1 MTKTAGAKAPAVL
14 YLRVMNVH
22 SIARMS
28 GGSAYLWMAA
38 RARNALRR
46 VVVFGVVGGVVFIAA
61 LIAFVVV
68 PRNAS
73 RKALAVASKIEA
85 RTDSTPAVATR
96 NRYLAEVTT
105 TDSVLNAARQAAIP
119 VPTPVIDTFPPAV
132 RAQRDSLNKELATL
146 NRLIDRAENAPLPTS
161 YRALAASPAVAADPR
176 VRVLLDSLADIERER
191 NAFGAVG
198 GVDPVYLSL
207 TSRATAIGRTI
218 QGIADVKRGEVRG
231 KLALIRPVPA
241 PVEKPKIL
249 VDTTALLAQLA
260 TGQQNYS
267 AAAKQL
273 DQINQRNARI
283 DRESARA
290 RDLANVGAPPWAM
303 LAAAVVLA
311 LAVGFAA
318 SFGTELKRPH
328 IADPREAEQI
338 SGARVLTVIRPP
350 EVVVE
355 RSRRQ
360 ADVEAPPLID
370 VVSESY
376 RTLYLHI
383 ASVEASVPI
392 VTITGDDPGIVA
404 TVASN
409 LAASAAYEARSTL
422 LVDVDPTTCSVAS
435 VLRVRPDPGLSGII
449 TGTATW
455 PEAIVPTT
463 IGRDRPL
470 DVLPSGTRRAGPP
483 EPDVVEEV
491 RKELARM
498 QRRYDFIII
507 AAPTS
512 YVQRSA
518 SSIIPAPDVILC
530 ARIAHTTVGGL
541 KSAVDSLRGADMR
554 IHGLVLWD
562 AEMPQLETREEMLGA
577 TRQSGAFQPELVTA
591 R

>member
-1 MTKTAGAKAPAVL
+1 
-14 YLRVMNVH
+14 MNVH

-46 VVVFGVVGGVVFIAA
+46 VVVFGIVGGVVFIAA
-61 LIAFVVV
+61 LIAFVLV

-73 RKALAVASKIEA
+73 RKALAVAAQIEA
-85 RTDSTPAVATR
+85 KNDSSPAVAAR
-96 NRYLAEVTT
+96 DRYLAEVTAI
-105 TDSVLNAARQAAIP
+105 DSALGAARRAANP
-119 VPTPVIDTFPPAV
+119 VPAPVIDTFPPAV
-132 RAQRDSLNKELATL
+132 RAQRDSLGAQLATL

-161 YRALAASPAVAADPR
+161 YRALAASPEVAADPR
-176 VRVLLDSLADIERER
+176 VRILLDSLAGIERDR

-198 GVDPVYLSL
+198 TVDPVYLAL
-207 TSRATAIGRTI
+207 TSRANAIGRSI
-218 QGIADVKRGEVRG
+218 QAVADAKRGEIRG
-231 KLALIRPVPA
+231 KLALIRPAPA
-241 PVEKPKIL
+241 PVVRPTIN
-249 VDTTALLAQLA
+249 VDTTKLLAQRA
-260 TGQQNYS
+260 TAQQSYT
-267 AAAKQL
+267 AAARQV
-273 DQINQRNARI
+273 DQISSKNSRI
-283 DRESARA
+283 DRESAHA
-290 RDLANVGAPPWAM
+290 RELSNVGAPPWAM

-328 IADPREAEQI
+328 IADPREAEQV
-338 SGARVLTVIRPP
+338 SGARVLTVVRPP

-404 TVASN
+404 TVAAN

-435 VLRVRPDPGLSGII
+435 VLRIRPDPGLSGII
-449 TGTATW
+449 TGSSTW

-470 DVLPSGTRRAGPP
+470 DVLPSGTRRSGLP
-483 EPDVVEEV
+483 ETNVVEEV
-491 RKELARM
+491 KKELARM

-541 KSAVDSLRGADMR
+541 KTAVDTLRGADMR

-562 AEMPQLETREEMLGA
+562 AEMPQLETREEMLGS
-577 TRQSGAFQPELVTA
+577 TRQSEAFQPELATA

>member
-1 MTKTAGAKAPAVL
+1 
-14 YLRVMNVH
+14 
-22 SIARMS
+22 MS
-28 GGSAYLWMAA
+28 GGPAYLWMAA

-46 VVVFGVVGGVVFIAA
+46 VLVFGIVGGVVFIAA

-73 RKALAVASKIEA
+73 RKALAVASKIEP
-85 RTDSTPAVATR
+85 RTDSTPAVAAR
-96 NRYLAEVTT
+96 NRYQAEVTT
-105 TDSVLNAARQAAIP
+105 TDSALNAARLAAMP
-119 VPTPVIDTFPPAV
+119 VVTPVIDTFPPAV
-132 RAQRDSLNKELATL
+132 RAQRDTLNAELATL
-146 NRLIDRAENAPLPTS
+146 NRLIERAENAPLPTS

-191 NAFGAVG
+191 NEFGAVG

-207 TSRATAIGRTI
+207 TSRATAIGRAI

-231 KLALIRPVPA
+231 KLALIRPTPA
-241 PVEKPKIL
+241 PVVRPKL
-249 VDTTALLAQLA
+249 TVDTIALLAQNA
-260 TGQQNYS
+260 TAQQNY
-267 AAAKQL
+267 AAAVKQL
-273 DQINQRNARI
+273 EQINQRNARI

-303 LAAAVVLA
+303 LAAAVILA

-328 IADPREAEQI
+328 IADSREAEQV
-338 SGARVLTVIRPP
+338 SGTRVLTVVKPP

-392 VTITGDDPGIVA
+392 VTITGDDPGIIA
-404 TVASN
+404 TIASN

-435 VLRVRPDPGLSGII
+435 VLRIRPDPGLSGII
-449 TGTATW
+449 TGNATW

-470 DVLPSGTRRAGPP
+470 DVLPSGTRRVGPP
-483 EPDVVEEV
+483 APDVVEEV
-491 RKELARM
+491 RRELARM

-507 AAPTS
+507 TAPTS

-518 SSIIPAPDVILC
+518 TSIIPAPDVILS

-541 KSAVDSLRGADMR
+541 KSAVESLRGADMR

-562 AEMPQLETREEMLGA
+562 AEMPQLETREEMLGS
-577 TRQSGAFQPELVTA
+577 TRQSGAFRPELATA
-591 R
+591 Q

>member
-1 MTKTAGAKAPAVL
+1 
-14 YLRVMNVH
+14 MNVH

-46 VVVFGVVGGVVFIAA
+46 VVVFGIVGGAVFIAA
-61 LIAFVVV
+61 LIAFVLV

-73 RKALAVASKIEA
+73 RKALLVAAQMEA
-85 RTDSTPAVATR
+85 KSDSSPAAAAR
-96 NRYLAEVTT
+96 DRYLAEVTAF
-105 TDSVLNAARQAAIP
+105 DSALNGARRAANP
-119 VPTPVIDTFPPAV
+119 VPAPVIDTFPPAV
-132 RAQRDSLNKELATL
+132 RAQRDTLSAQLSTL

-161 YRALAASPAVAADPR
+161 YRALAASPEVAADPR
-176 VRVLLDSLADIERER
+176 VRILLDSLAGIERDR

-198 GVDPVYLSL
+198 TVDPVYLAL
-207 TSRATAIGRTI
+207 TSRANAIGRSI
-218 QGIADVKRGEVRG
+218 QAVADAKRGEIRG
-231 KLALIRPVPA
+231 KLALIRPTSPPVP
-241 PVEKPKIL
+241 KPTIM
-249 VDTTALLAQLA
+249 VDTAKLLAQRA
-260 TGQQNYS
+260 TAQQSYAT
-267 AAAKQL
+267 AARQV
-273 DQINQRNARI
+273 DQIRTKNSRI

-290 RDLANVGAPPWAM
+290 RELSNVGAPPWAI
-303 LAAAVVLA
+303 LAAAAVLA

-328 IADPREAEQI
+328 IADLREAEQV

-404 TVASN
+404 TVAAN

-435 VLRVRPDPGLSGII
+435 VLRIRPDPGLSGII
-449 TGTATW
+449 TGSSTW

-470 DVLPSGTRRAGPP
+470 DVLPSGTRRSGLP
-483 EPDVVEEV
+483 ESNVVEEV
-491 RKELARM
+491 KRELARM

-541 KSAVDSLRGADMR
+541 KTAVDTLRGADMR

-562 AEMPQLETREEMLGA
+562 AEMPQLETREEMLGS
-577 TRQSGAFQPELVTA
+577 TRQSEAFQPELATV

>member
-1 MTKTAGAKAPAVL
+1 
-14 YLRVMNVH
+14 MNVH

-46 VVVFGVVGGVVFIAA
+46 VVVFGIVGGVVFIAA
-61 LIAFVVV
+61 LIAFVLV

-73 RKALAVASKIEA
+73 RKALAVASQIASKIDSSPTVAA
-85 RTDSTPAVATR
+85 RD
-96 NRYLAEVTT
+96 RYLAQIKSA
-105 TDSVLNAARQAAIP
+105 DSVLDAVHRALAP
-119 VPTPVIDTFPPAV
+119 VPVTLIDTFPPAV
-132 RAQRDSLNKELATL
+132 RAQRDSLSGELATL

-161 YRALAASPAVAADPR
+161 YRALAASHEVAADPR
-176 VRVLLDSLADIERER
+176 VRILLDSLADIERDR

-198 GVDPVYLSL
+198 TVDPVYLAL
-207 TSRATAIGRTI
+207 TSRANAIGRSI
-218 QGIADVKRGEVRG
+218 QAIADAKRGEISG
-231 KLALIRPVPA
+231 KLALIRPTAA
-241 PVEKPKIL
+241 PIVKPTIT
-249 VDTTALLAQLA
+249 VDTTKLLAQRTSA
-260 TGQQNYS
+260 QQNYTTAS
-267 AAAKQL
+267 QRL
-273 DQINQRNARI
+273 TQISQRNSQV
-283 DRESARA
+283 DRQSARA
-290 RDLANVGAPPWAM
+290 RELANVGAPPWAM

-311 LAVGFAA
+311 LAIGFAA

-328 IADPREAEQI
+328 IADAREAEQV
-338 SGARVLTVIRPP
+338 SGSRVLTVVKPP

-360 ADVEAPPLID
+360 ADLEAPPLID

-383 ASVEASVPI
+383 ASVEANVPI

-409 LAASAAYEARSTL
+409 VAASAAYEARSTL

-435 VLRVRPDPGLSGII
+435 VLRIKADPGLSGII
-449 TGTATW
+449 TGSATW

-470 DVLPSGTRRAGPP
+470 DVLPSGTRRAGTPGV
-483 EPDVVEEV
+483 DVVEEV
-491 RKELARM
+491 KKELARM

-512 YVQRSA
+512 YVQRST

-541 KSAVDSLRGADMR
+541 RSAVENLRSADMR

-577 TRQSGAFQPELVTA
+577 TRQSEPFRAELATA
-591 R
+591 

>member
-1 MTKTAGAKAPAVL
+1 
-14 YLRVMNVH
+14 MNVH

-46 VVVFGVVGGVVFIAA
+46 VVVFGIVGGVVFIAA
-61 LIAFVVV
+61 LIAFIVV

-73 RKALAVASKIEA
+73 RKAQEVASRIEN
-85 RTDSTPAVATR
+85 RTDSAPTV
-96 NRYLAEVTT
+96 
-105 TDSVLNAARQAAIP
+105 AARDRFFAVVSTADSIMEATHRALAP
-119 VPTPVIDTFPPAV
+119 APTPVIDTFPPAV
-132 RAQRDSLNKELATL
+132 RAQRDSLNAELATL

-161 YRALAASPAVAADPR
+161 YRALAASPTVAADPR
-176 VRVLLDSLADIERER
+176 VRVLLDSLADVERER
-191 NAFGAVG
+191 NAFGSVG
-198 GVDPVYLSL
+198 AVDPVYLAL
-207 TSRATAIGRTI
+207 TSRATAIGRSI
-218 QGIADVKRGEVRG
+218 KGIADAKRGEVRG
-231 KLALIRPVPA
+231 KLALIRPTPA
-241 PVEKPKIL
+241 PVPKPQL
-249 VDTTALLAQLA
+249 TVDTIKLLAQRA
-260 TGQQNYS
+260 TAQQS
-267 AAAKQL
+267 LTTTLRQL

-283 DRESARA
+283 DRELARA
-290 RDLANVGAPPWAM
+290 RELANVGAPPWAM

-328 IADPREAEQI
+328 IADSREAEQV
-338 SGARVLTVIRPP
+338 SGARVLTVVKPP
-350 EVVVE
+350 EIVVE

-404 TVASN
+404 TVAAN

-435 VLRVRPDPGLSGII
+435 VLRIRPDPGLSGII
-449 TGTATW
+449 TGSATW
-455 PEAIVPTT
+455 PEAVVPTT

-470 DVLPSGTRRAGPP
+470 DVLPSGTRRAGLP
-483 EPDVVEEV
+483 EPDTVDEV
-491 RKELARM
+491 RNELARM

-512 YVQRSA
+512 YVQRSPT
-518 SSIIPAPDVILC
+518 SVIPAPDLILC
-530 ARIAHTTVGGL
+530 ARVAHTTVGGL

-562 AEMPQLETREEMLGA
+562 AEMPQLETREELIGT
-577 TRQSGAFQPELVTA
+577 TRQSGSYQPELATA
-591 R
+591 Q

>member
-1 MTKTAGAKAPAVL
+1 
-14 YLRVMNVH
+14 
-22 SIARMS
+22 MS

-46 VVVFGVVGGVVFIAA
+46 VVVFGVVGGVVFIGA
-61 LIAFVVV
+61 LIAFVLV

-73 RKALAVASKIEA
+73 KKALAVAASIETP
-85 RTDSTPAVATR
+85 TDSTPVVSGR
-96 NRYLAEVTT
+96 DRYLTELNA
-105 TDSVLNAARQAAIP
+105 TDSVLNATRRALMP
-119 VPTPVIDTFPPAV
+119 VPATVIDTFPPAV
-132 RAQRDSLNKELATL
+132 RAQRDSLSAELATL
-146 NRLIDRAENAPLPTS
+146 NRLIDRAENSPLPTS

-176 VRVLLDSLADIERER
+176 VRVLLDSLADIERDR
-191 NAFGAVG
+191 NSFGAVG
-198 GVDPVYLSL
+198 AVDPVYLSL
-207 TSRATAIGRTI
+207 TSRANAIGRQI
-218 QGIADVKRGEVRG
+218 QGIADTKRGEVRG
-231 KLALIRPVPA
+231 KLALIRPTPA
-241 PVEKPKIL
+241 PVVKPVIT
-249 VDTTALLAQLA
+249 VDTTKLLAQRTTA
-260 TGQQNYS
+260 QQNYTV
-267 AAAKQL
+267 AVRQL
-273 DQINQRNARI
+273 DQINQKNVRI
-283 DRESARA
+283 QRETARA

-338 SGARVLTVIRPP
+338 SGARVLTVIKPP

-404 TVASN
+404 TVAAN

-435 VLRVRPDPGLSGII
+435 VLRIRPDPGLSGII
-449 TGTATW
+449 TGNATW

-470 DVLPSGTRRAGPP
+470 DVLPSGTRRSGLP
-483 EPDVVEEV
+483 EANVVEEV

-530 ARIAHTTVGGL
+530 ARIAHTTVDGL
-541 KSAVDSLRGADMR
+541 KTAVTSLRGVDMR
-554 IHGLVLWD
+554 VHGLVLWD

-577 TRQSGAFQPELVTA
+577 TRQSGAFQPELATA

>member
-1 MTKTAGAKAPAVL
+1 
-14 YLRVMNVH
+14 MNVH

-46 VVVFGVVGGVVFIAA
+46 VVVFGIVGGVVFIAA
-61 LIAFVVV
+61 LIAFVLV

-73 RKALAVASKIEA
+73 RKALAVAAQIEA
-85 RTDSTPAVATR
+85 KNDSSPAVATR
-96 NRYLAEVTT
+96 GRYLAEVTAV
-105 TDSVLNAARQAAIP
+105 DSALDAARRAANP
-119 VPTPVIDTFPPAV
+119 VPAPVIDTFPPAV
-132 RAQRDSLNKELATL
+132 RAQRDSLGAELATL

-161 YRALAASPAVAADPR
+161 YRALAASPEVAANPK
-176 VRVLLDSLADIERER
+176 VRVLLDSLADIERDR

-198 GVDPVYLSL
+198 TVDPVYLAL
-207 TSRATAIGRTI
+207 TSRANAIGRSI
-218 QGIADVKRGEVRG
+218 QAVADAKRGEIRG
-231 KLALIRPVPA
+231 KLALIRPAPA
-241 PVEKPKIL
+241 PVVKPTIT
-249 VDTTALLAQLA
+249 VDTARLLAQRSTA
-260 TGQQNYS
+260 QQSYS
-267 AAAKQL
+267 AAVRQVE
-273 DQINQRNARI
+273 QISSKNSRI

-290 RDLANVGAPPWAM
+290 RELSNVGAPPWAM

-328 IADPREAEQI
+328 IADPREAEQV
-338 SGARVLTVIRPP
+338 SGARVLTVIKPP

-392 VTITGDDPGIVA
+392 VTIAGDDPGIVA
-404 TVASN
+404 TVAAN

-435 VLRVRPDPGLSGII
+435 VLRIRPDPGLSGVI
-449 TGTATW
+449 TGSATW

-470 DVLPSGTRRAGPP
+470 DVLPSGTRRSGLP
-483 EPDVVEEV
+483 EPSVVEEV
-491 RKELARM
+491 KKELTRM

-512 YVQRSA
+512 YVQRSV

-541 KSAVDSLRGADMR
+541 KTAVDSLRGADMR

-562 AEMPQLETREEMLGA
+562 AEMPQLETREEMLGS
-577 TRQSGAFQPELVTA
+577 TRQSEAFQPELATA
-591 R
+591 P

>member
-1 MTKTAGAKAPAVL
+1 
-14 YLRVMNVH
+14 MNVH

-46 VVVFGVVGGVVFIAA
+46 VVVFGIVGGVVFIAA
-61 LIAFVVV
+61 LIAFVLV

-73 RKALAVASKIEA
+73 RKALAVAAQIEA
-85 RTDSTPAVATR
+85 KNDSSPAVAAR
-96 NRYLAEVTT
+96 DRYLAEVTAV
-105 TDSVLNAARQAAIP
+105 DSALGAARRAANP
-119 VPTPVIDTFPPAV
+119 VPAPVIDTFPPAV
-132 RAQRDSLNKELATL
+132 RAQRDSLGVQLATL

-161 YRALAASPAVAADPR
+161 YRALAASPEVAADPR
-176 VRVLLDSLADIERER
+176 VRILLDSLAGIERDR

-198 GVDPVYLSL
+198 TVDPVYLAL
-207 TSRATAIGRTI
+207 TSRANAIGRSI
-218 QGIADVKRGEVRG
+218 QAVADAKRGEIRG
-231 KLALIRPVPA
+231 KLALIRPAPA
-241 PVEKPKIL
+241 PVVRPTIN
-249 VDTTALLAQLA
+249 VDTTKLLAQRA
-260 TGQQNYS
+260 TAQQSYT
-267 AAAKQL
+267 AAARQV
-273 DQINQRNARI
+273 DQISSKNSRI
-283 DRESARA
+283 DRETAHARE
-290 RDLANVGAPPWAM
+290 LSNVGAPPWAM

-328 IADPREAEQI
+328 IADPREAEQV

-404 TVASN
+404 TVAAN

-435 VLRVRPDPGLSGII
+435 VLRIRPDPGLSGII
-449 TGTATW
+449 TGSSTW

-470 DVLPSGTRRAGPP
+470 DVLPSGTRRSGLP
-483 EPDVVEEV
+483 ETNVVEEV
-491 RKELARM
+491 KKELARM

-512 YVQRSA
+512 YVQRSV

-541 KSAVDSLRGADMR
+541 KTAVDTLRGADMR

-562 AEMPQLETREEMLGA
+562 AEMPQLETREEMLGS
-577 TRQSGAFQPELVTA
+577 TRQSEAFQPELATA

>member
-1 MTKTAGAKAPAVL
+1 M
-14 YLRVMNVH
+14 
-22 SIARMS
+22 
-28 GGSAYLWMAA
+28 
-38 RARNALRR
+38 
-46 VVVFGVVGGVVFIAA
+46 VFGIVGGVVFIGA
-61 LIAFVVV
+61 LIAFVLV

-73 RKALAVASKIEA
+73 RKAIAEAAKIEN
-85 RTDSTPAVATR
+85 RTDSSPTVAAR
-96 NRYLAEVTT
+96 DRYLAELTT
-105 TDSVLNAARQAAIP
+105 TDSVLNATRLALMP
-119 VPTPVIDTFPPAV
+119 VPAAVIDTFPPAV
-132 RAQRDSLNKELATL
+132 RAQRDSLGGELATL

-161 YRALAASPAVAADPR
+161 YRALAASPPVAADPK
-176 VRVLLDSLADIERER
+176 VRVLLDSLAEIERDR

-198 GVDPVYLSL
+198 TVDPVYLSL
-207 TSRATAIGRTI
+207 TSRANAIGRQI
-218 QGIADVKRGEVRG
+218 QAIADAKRGEIRG
-231 KLALIRPVPA
+231 KLALIRPTPA
-241 PVEKPKIL
+241 PVVKPVIT
-249 VDTTALLAQLA
+249 VDTTKLVAHRATAQQSYA
-260 TGQQNYS
+260 T
-267 AAAKQL
+267 AVAQL
-273 DQINQRNARI
+273 DQINQKNARI
-283 DRESARA
+283 DRESAHA

-338 SGARVLTVIRPP
+338 SGARVLTVIKPP
-350 EVVVE
+350 GVVVE

-404 TVASN
+404 TVAAN

-435 VLRVRPDPGLSGII
+435 VLRIRPDPGLSGII
-449 TGTATW
+449 MGTATW

-470 DVLPSGTRRAGPP
+470 DVLPSGTRRSGLP
-483 EPDVVEEV
+483 EPSIVEEV

-507 AAPTS
+507 AAPTI

-530 ARIAHTTVGGL
+530 ARIAHTTIGGL
-541 KSAVDSLRGADMR
+541 KTAVDSLRGADMR

-577 TRQSGAFQPELVTA
+577 TRQSGAFQPELAAA

>member
-1 MTKTAGAKAPAVL
+1 
-14 YLRVMNVH
+14 
-22 SIARMS
+22 MS

-46 VVVFGVVGGVVFIAA
+46 VVVFGIVGGVVFIAA
-61 LIAFVVV
+61 LIAFVLV

-73 RKALAVASKIEA
+73 RKAMAVAAQLDAK
-85 RTDSTPAVATR
+85 TDSTPAVAVR
-96 NRYLAEVTT
+96 DRYLAEMTAV
-105 TDSVLNAARQAAIP
+105 DSVLDTVRRAANPAPAP
-119 VPTPVIDTFPPAV
+119 VVDTFPPAV
-132 RAQRDSLNKELATL
+132 RAQRDSLGAQLATL

-161 YRALAASPAVAADPR
+161 YRALAASPEVAADPK
-176 VRVLLDSLADIERER
+176 VRILLDSLAGIERDR

-198 GVDPVYLSL
+198 TVDPVYLAL
-207 TSRATAIGRTI
+207 TSRANAIGRSI
-218 QGIADVKRGEVRG
+218 QAIADAKRGEIRG
-231 KLALIRPVPA
+231 KLALIRPTPP
-241 PVEKPKIL
+241 PVVKPVITE
-249 VDTTALLAQLA
+249 DTIKLLAQRA
-260 TGQQNYS
+260 TAQQNY
-267 AAAKQL
+267 AAAVRQA
-273 DQINQRNARI
+273 DQINSKNARI

-290 RDLANVGAPPWAM
+290 RELANVGAPPWAM

-328 IADPREAEQI
+328 IADPREAELVT
-338 SGARVLTVIRPP
+338 GTRVLTVVRPP

-404 TVASN
+404 TVAAN

-435 VLRVRPDPGLSGII
+435 VLRIRPDPGLSGII
-449 TGTATW
+449 TGNATW
-455 PEAIVPTT
+455 PEAIVSTT

-470 DVLPSGTRRAGPP
+470 DVLPSGTRRSGLP
-483 EPDVVEEV
+483 EPSVVEEV
-491 RKELARM
+491 KKELARM

-518 SSIIPAPDVILC
+518 TSIIPAPDVILC

-541 KSAVDSLRGADMR
+541 KTAIESLRGSDMR
-554 IHGLVLWD
+554 VHGLVLWD
-562 AEMPQLETREEMLGA
+562 AEMPQLETREEMLGS
-577 TRQSGAFQPELVTA
+577 RPKSESFQPELATA
-591 R
+591 P

>member
-1 MTKTAGAKAPAVL
+1 
-14 YLRVMNVH
+14 
-22 SIARMS
+22 MS

-46 VVVFGVVGGVVFIAA
+46 VLVFGIVGGIVFIGA

-68 PRNAS
+68 PRSAS
-73 RKALAVASKIEA
+73 RKALAVASRIEA
-85 RTDSTPAVATR
+85 RTDSAPTVAAR
-96 NRYLAEVTT
+96 DRFLAEV
-105 TDSVLNAARQAAIP
+105 NAADSIMNATRAALAP
-119 VPTPVIDTFPPAV
+119 QPAAVIDTFPPAV
-132 RAQRDSLNKELATL
+132 RALRDTLNAELATL

-161 YRALAASPAVAADPR
+161 YRALAASPTVAADPR
-176 VRVLLDSLADIERER
+176 VRLLLDSLAEVERDR

-198 GVDPVYLSL
+198 SVDPVYLSL
-207 TSRATAIGRTI
+207 TSRASAIGREI
-218 QGIADVKRGEVRG
+218 KAIADAKRGEVRG
-231 KLALIRPVPA
+231 KLALIRPTPA
-241 PVEKPKIL
+241 PVVKPVIN
-249 VDTTALLAQLA
+249 VDTIKLLARK
-260 TGQQNYS
+260 T
-267 AAAKQL
+267 AAEQSYTVAVRRL
-273 DQINQRNARI
+273 DQIQQKNLRI
-283 DRESARA
+283 ERETVRA
-290 RDLANVGAPPWAM
+290 RELANVGAPPWAM

-318 SFGTELKRPH
+318 SFGTELRRPH

-338 SGARVLTVIRPP
+338 SNARVLTVIKPP

-404 TVASN
+404 TVAAN

-422 LVDVDPTTCSVAS
+422 LVDVDPTTSAVAS
-435 VLRVRPDPGLSGII
+435 VLRIRPDPGLAGII
-449 TGTATW
+449 NGGATW

-470 DVLPSGTRRAGPP
+470 DVLPSGTRRSGLPEAG
-483 EPDVVEEV
+483 VVEEI
-491 RKELARM
+491 RKELARL

-518 SSIIPAPDVILC
+518 ASIIPAPDVILC
-530 ARIAHTTVGGL
+530 ARIAHTTIGML
-541 KSAVDSLRGADMR
+541 KSAVDGLRAADMR

-562 AEMPQLETREEMLGA
+562 AEMPQLETREEMIGKA
-577 TRQSGAFQPELVTA
+577 RPTESFRPELATA
-591 R
+591 Q

>member
-1 MTKTAGAKAPAVL
+1 MP
-14 YLRVMNVH
+14 
-22 SIARMS
+22 
-28 GGSAYLWMAA
+28 
-38 RARNALRR
+38 
-46 VVVFGVVGGVVFIAA
+46 
-61 LIAFVVV
+61 
-68 PRNAS
+68 
-73 RKALAVASKIEA
+73 VA
-85 RTDSTPAVATR
+85 
-96 NRYLAEVTT
+96 
-105 TDSVLNAARQAAIP
+105 
-119 VPTPVIDTFPPAV
+119 TPVIDTFPPAV
-132 RAQRDSLNKELATL
+132 RAQRDSLNAELATL

-161 YRALAASPAVAADPR
+161 YRALAASPAVASDPR

-207 TSRATAIGRTI
+207 TSRATAIGRSI
-218 QGIADVKRGEVRG
+218 QGIADAKRGEVRG
-231 KLALIRPVPA
+231 QLALIRPTPA
-241 PVEKPKIL
+241 PVVRPKIT
-249 VDTTALLAQLA
+249 VDTTALMAQNA
-260 TGQQNYS
+260 AARQNY
-267 AAAKQL
+267 AAAVKQL
-273 DQINQRNARI
+273 DQINQRNRRI

-338 SGARVLTVIRPP
+338 SGARVLTVIKPP

-435 VLRVRPDPGLSGII
+435 VLRIRPDPGLSGII
-449 TGTATW
+449 TGNATW
-455 PEAIVPTT
+455 PEAIVSTT

-470 DVLPSGTRRAGPP
+470 DVLPSGTRRAGQP
-483 EPDVVEEV
+483 EPDIVEEV

-507 AAPTS
+507 TAPTS
-512 YVQRSA
+512 YVQRSVT
-518 SSIIPAPDVILC
+518 SIIPAPDVILC

-541 KSAVDSLRGADMR
+541 KTAVDSLRGADMR

-591 R
+591 Q

>member
-1 MTKTAGAKAPAVL
+1 
-14 YLRVMNVH
+14 MNVH

-46 VVVFGVVGGVVFIAA
+46 VLVFGIVGGVVFIAA

-73 RKALAVASKIEA
+73 RKALAVASRIEA
-85 RTDSTPAVATR
+85 RVDSTPAVAAR
-96 NRYLAEVTT
+96 DRYLAEVRT
-105 TDSVLNAARQAAIP
+105 TDSVMNATRLAAMP
-119 VPTPVIDTFPPAV
+119 VVTPVIDTFPPAV
-132 RAQRDSLNKELATL
+132 RAQRDSLNAELTTL
-146 NRLIDRAENAPLPTS
+146 NRLIDRTENAPLPTS
-161 YRALAASPAVAADPR
+161 YRALAASPAVASDPR

-198 GVDPVYLSL
+198 SVDPVYMSL
-207 TSRATAIGRTI
+207 TSRANAIGRSI
-218 QGIADVKRGEVRG
+218 QGIADAKRGEVRG
-231 KLALIRPVPA
+231 KLALIRPTPA
-241 PVEKPKIL
+241 PVIRPRIT
-249 VDTTALLAQLA
+249 VDTTALLAQNA
-260 TGQQNYS
+260 TAQQNY
-267 AAAKQL
+267 AAAVKQL
-273 DQINQRNARI
+273 DQINQRNTRI

-338 SGARVLTVIRPP
+338 SGARVLTVIKPP

-435 VLRVRPDPGLSGII
+435 VLRIRPDPGLSGII
-449 TGTATW
+449 TGNATW
-455 PEAIVPTT
+455 PEAIVSTT

-470 DVLPSGTRRAGPP
+470 DVLPSGTRRAGLP

-507 AAPTS
+507 TAPTS

-541 KSAVDSLRGADMR
+541 KTAVDSLRGADMR

-577 TRQSGAFQPELVTA
+577 TRQSGAFQPELATA
-591 R
+591 P

>member
-1 MTKTAGAKAPAVL
+1 
-14 YLRVMNVH
+14 MNVH

-46 VVVFGVVGGVVFIAA
+46 VVVFGIVGGTVFIAA
-61 LIAFVVV
+61 LIAFVLV

-73 RKALAVASKIEA
+73 RRALAVAAQIETK
-85 RTDSTPAVATR
+85 TDSSRAAAAR
-96 NRYLAEVTT
+96 DRYFAQVRTA
-105 TDSVLNAARQAAIP
+105 DSVLDATRVALTP
-119 VPTPVIDTFPPAV
+119 VPAPLIDTFPPAV
-132 RAQRDSLNKELATL
+132 RAQRDSLSGELATL

-161 YRALAASPAVAADPR
+161 YRALAASPTVAADPK
-176 VRVLLDSLADIERER
+176 VRVLLDSLADVERDR

-198 GVDPVYLSL
+198 TVDPVYLAL
-207 TSRATAIGRTI
+207 TSRANAIGRSI
-218 QGIADVKRGEVRG
+218 QAIADAKRGEIRG
-231 KLALIRPVPA
+231 KLALIRPTAA
-241 PVEKPKIL
+241 PVAKPVIT
-249 VDTTALLAQLA
+249 VDTMQLLAQR
-260 TGQQNYS
+260 S
-267 AAAKQL
+267 AAQQAYASAARQI
-273 DQINQRNARI
+273 DQIRQRDLTI
-283 DRESARA
+283 DRETARA
-290 RDLANVGAPPWAM
+290 RELANVGAPPWAM

-328 IADPREAEQI
+328 IADPREAEQV
-338 SGARVLTVIRPP
+338 SGARVLTLIKPP

-360 ADVEAPPLID
+360 ADIEAPPLID

-383 ASVEASVPI
+383 AAVEASVPI

-404 TVASN
+404 TVAAN

-435 VLRVRPDPGLSGII
+435 VLRIRPDPGLSGII
-449 TGTATW
+449 TGGATW

-470 DVLPSGTRRAGPP
+470 DVLPSGTRRAGSP
-483 EPDVVEEV
+483 EPSVVEEV

-530 ARIAHTTVGGL
+530 ARVAHTTVGGL
-541 KSAVDSLRGADMR
+541 KTAVDTLRSADMR

-562 AEMPQLETREEMLGA
+562 AEMPQLETREEMLGSA
-577 TRQSGAFQPELVTA
+577 RQPGAFQAELA
-591 R
+591 AAQ

>member
-1 MTKTAGAKAPAVL
+1 
-14 YLRVMNVH
+14 
-22 SIARMS
+22 MS

-46 VVVFGVVGGVVFIAA
+46 VVVFGIVGGVVFIGA
-61 LIAFVVV
+61 LIAFVLV

-73 RKALAVASKIEA
+73 RKAQEVAARIETP
-85 RTDSTPAVATR
+85 TDSAPVVAAR
-96 NRYLAEVTT
+96 DRYLAELNNV
-105 TDSVLNAARQAAIP
+105 DSVLNATRRALIP
-119 VPTPVIDTFPPAV
+119 VPAAVIDTFPPAV
-132 RAQRDSLNKELATL
+132 RAQRDSLSAELATL

-161 YRALAASPAVAADPR
+161 YRALAASPSVAADPR
-176 VRVLLDSLADIERER
+176 VRTLLDSLADIERER

-207 TSRATAIGRTI
+207 TSRATAIGRQI
-218 QGIADVKRGEVRG
+218 QGIADAKRGEVRG
-231 KLALIRPVPA
+231 KLALIRPTPA
-241 PVEKPKIL
+241 PVVKPVIT
-249 VDTTALLAQLA
+249 VDTTKLLAQRVTA
-260 TGQQNYS
+260 QQNAT
-267 AAAKQL
+267 AATRQL
-273 DQINQRNARI
+273 DQINQKNARI
-283 DRESARA
+283 ERETSRA

-303 LAAAVVLA
+303 LAAAAVLA

-338 SGARVLTVIRPP
+338 SGARVLTVIKPP

-435 VLRVRPDPGLSGII
+435 VLRIRPDPGLSGII
-449 TGTATW
+449 TGSATW

-470 DVLPSGTRRAGPP
+470 DVLPSGTRRAGLP
-483 EPDVVEEV
+483 EASVVEEV

-518 SSIIPAPDVILC
+518 NSIIPAPDLILC

-541 KSAVDSLRGADMR
+541 KSAVDTLRGADMR
-554 IHGLVLWD
+554 VHGLVLWD

-577 TRQSGAFQPELVTA
+577 ARQPGAFQPELAAA

>member
-1 MTKTAGAKAPAVL
+1 
-14 YLRVMNVH
+14 
-22 SIARMS
+22 MS

-46 VVVFGVVGGVVFIAA
+46 VVVFGIVGGVVFIAA
-61 LIAFVVV
+61 LIAFVLV

-73 RKALAVASKIEA
+73 RKALAVAAQIEA
-85 RTDSTPAVATR
+85 KSDSSPAVAAR
-96 NRYLAEVTT
+96 DRHLAEVTAV
-105 TDSVLNAARQAAIP
+105 DSALDAARRAANP
-119 VPTPVIDTFPPAV
+119 VPAPVIDTFPPAV
-132 RAQRDSLNKELATL
+132 RVQRDSLGAQLATL

-161 YRALAASPAVAADPR
+161 YRALAASPEVAADPR
-176 VRVLLDSLADIERER
+176 VRILLDSLAGIERDR

-198 GVDPVYLSL
+198 TVDPVYLAL
-207 TSRATAIGRTI
+207 TSRANAIGRSI
-218 QGIADVKRGEVRG
+218 QAVADAKRGEIRG
-231 KLALIRPVPA
+231 KLALIRPAPA
-241 PVEKPKIL
+241 PVVRPTIT
-249 VDTTALLAQLA
+249 VDTAKLLAQRA
-260 TGQQNYS
+260 TAQQSYT
-267 AAAKQL
+267 AAARQVG
-273 DQINQRNARI
+273 QISSRNSRI

-290 RDLANVGAPPWAM
+290 RELSNVGAPPWAM

-328 IADPREAEQI
+328 IADPREAEQV

-404 TVASN
+404 TVAAN

-435 VLRVRPDPGLSGII
+435 VLRIRPDPGLSGII
-449 TGTATW
+449 TGSSTW

-470 DVLPSGTRRAGPP
+470 DVLPSGTRRSGLP
-483 EPDVVEEV
+483 ESNVVEEV
-491 RKELARM
+491 KKELARM

-541 KSAVDSLRGADMR
+541 KTAVDTLRGADMR

-562 AEMPQLETREEMLGA
+562 AEMPQLETREEMLGS
-577 TRQSGAFQPELVTA
+577 TRHSEAFQPELAAA

>member
-1 MTKTAGAKAPAVL
+1 
-14 YLRVMNVH
+14 MNVH

-28 GGSAYLWMAA
+28 GGSAYLWIAA

-46 VVVFGVVGGVVFIAA
+46 VVIFWIVGGVVFIAA
-61 LIAFVVV
+61 LIAFVLV

-73 RKALAVASKIEA
+73 RKALAVAAQIEA
-85 RTDSTPAVATR
+85 KNDSSPAVATR
-96 NRYLAEVTT
+96 DRYLAEVTAV
-105 TDSVLNAARQAAIP
+105 DSALDAARRAANP
-119 VPTPVIDTFPPAV
+119 VPAPVIDTFPPAV
-132 RAQRDSLNKELATL
+132 RAQRDSLGAELATL

-161 YRALAASPAVAADPR
+161 YRALAASPEVAANPK
-176 VRVLLDSLADIERER
+176 VRVLLDSLADIERDR

-198 GVDPVYLSL
+198 TVDPVYLAL
-207 TSRATAIGRTI
+207 TSRANAIGRSI
-218 QGIADVKRGEVRG
+218 QAVADAKRGEIRG
-231 KLALIRPVPA
+231 KLALIRPAPA
-241 PVEKPKIL
+241 PVVKPTIT
-249 VDTTALLAQLA
+249 VDTARLLAQRSTA
-260 TGQQNYS
+260 QQSYS
-267 AAAKQL
+267 GAARQVE
-273 DQINQRNARI
+273 QISSKNSRI

-290 RDLANVGAPPWAM
+290 RELSNVGAPPWAM

-328 IADPREAEQI
+328 IADPREAEQV
-338 SGARVLTVIRPP
+338 SGARVLTVIKPP

-392 VTITGDDPGIVA
+392 VTIAGDDPGIVA
-404 TVASN
+404 TVAAN

-435 VLRVRPDPGLSGII
+435 VLRIKPDPGLSGII
-449 TGTATW
+449 TGSATW

-470 DVLPSGTRRAGPP
+470 DVLPSGTRRSGLP
-483 EPDVVEEV
+483 EPSVVEEV
-491 RKELARM
+491 KKELTRM

-512 YVQRSA
+512 YVQRSV

-541 KSAVDSLRGADMR
+541 KTAVDSLRGADMR

-562 AEMPQLETREEMLGA
+562 AEMPQLETREEMLGS
-577 TRQSGAFQPELVTA
+577 TRQSEAFQPELATA
-591 R
+591 P

>member
-1 MTKTAGAKAPAVL
+1 
-14 YLRVMNVH
+14 
-22 SIARMS
+22 MS

-46 VVVFGVVGGVVFIAA
+46 VVVFGIVGGVVFIGA

-68 PRNAS
+68 PRSAS
-73 RKALAVASKIEA
+73 RKAQAVASRIETRSDSAPMIVA
-85 RTDSTPAVATR
+85 RDRSLSEVNTADSIMNATHAALAPQPVA
-96 NRYLAEVTT
+96 
-105 TDSVLNAARQAAIP
+105 
-119 VPTPVIDTFPPAV
+119 VIDTFPPAV
-132 RAQRDSLNKELATL
+132 RAQRDSLSSELATL
-146 NRLIDRAENAPLPTS
+146 NRLIDRAESAPLPTS
-161 YRALAASPAVAADPR
+161 YRALAASPTVAADPR
-176 VRVLLDSLADIERER
+176 VRLLLDSLTDIERER
-191 NAFGAVG
+191 NNFGAVG
-198 GVDPVYLSL
+198 SVDPVYLAL
-207 TSRATAIGRTI
+207 TSRATAIGREI
-218 QGIADVKRGEVRG
+218 KGIADAKRGEVRG
-231 KLALIRPVPA
+231 KLALIRPTPA
-241 PVEKPKIL
+241 PVVKPVIN
-249 VDTTALLAQLA
+249 VDTMKVLAQRTTA
-260 TGQQNYS
+260 QQNY
-267 AAAKQL
+267 ATAVRQL
-273 DQINQRNARI
+273 DQVRQKNSRI
-283 DRESARA
+283 DRETARA
-290 RDLANVGAPPWAM
+290 RELANVGAPPWAM

-328 IADPREAEQI
+328 IADPREAEQV
-338 SGARVLTVIRPP
+338 SNARVLTVIKPP
-350 EVVVE
+350 EIVVE

-404 TVASN
+404 TVAAN

-422 LVDVDPTTCSVAS
+422 LVDVDPTTCAVAS
-435 VLRVRPDPGLSGII
+435 VLRIRPDPGLAGII
-449 TGTATW
+449 NGGATW

-470 DVLPSGTRRAGPP
+470 DVLPSGTRRSGLP
-483 EPDVVEEV
+483 EPSVVEEV
-491 RKELARM
+491 KKELARL

-518 SSIIPAPDVILC
+518 ASIIPAPDVILC
-530 ARIAHTTVGGL
+530 ARIAHTTIGGL
-541 KSAVDSLRGADMR
+541 KSAVDGLRAADMR

-577 TRQSGAFQPELVTA
+577 TRQAESFRPELATA
-591 R
+591 Q

>member
-1 MTKTAGAKAPAVL
+1 
-14 YLRVMNVH
+14 MNVH

-85 RTDSTPAVATR
+85 RADSSPAVATR
-96 NRYLAEVTT
+96 DRYLAEVTN
-105 TDSVLNAARQAAIP
+105 TDSLLNAARQAAMP
-119 VPTPVIDTFPPAV
+119 TPTPVIDTFPPAV
-132 RAQRDSLNKELATL
+132 RAQRDSLNAELATL

-176 VRVLLDSLADIERER
+176 VRVLLDSLAAIERER

-207 TSRATAIGRTI
+207 TSRATAIGRSI
-218 QGIADVKRGEVRG
+218 QAIADVKRGEVRG

-241 PVEKPKIL
+241 PVDKPKLL
-249 VDTTALLAQLA
+249 VDTTALLAQQA
-260 TGQQNYS
+260 TAQQNY
-267 AAAKQL
+267 AVAAKQL
-273 DQINQRNARI
+273 DQINQKNARI

-290 RDLANVGAPPWAM
+290 RELANVGAPPWAM

-328 IADPREAEQI
+328 IADPREAEQV
-338 SGARVLTVIRPP
+338 SATRVLTVIRPP

-435 VLRVRPDPGLSGII
+435 VLRIRPDPGLSGII

-470 DVLPSGTRRAGPP
+470 DVLPSGTRRAGL
-483 EPDVVEEV
+483 PDANVVEDV

-507 AAPTS
+507 TAPTS

-541 KSAVDSLRGADMR
+541 KTAVDTLRGADMR

-577 TRQSGAFQPELVTA
+577 TRQSGAFQPELATA
-591 R
+591 Q

>member
-1 MTKTAGAKAPAVL
+1 
-14 YLRVMNVH
+14 
-22 SIARMS
+22 MS

-46 VVVFGVVGGVVFIAA
+46 VVVFGIVGGVVFIAA
-61 LIAFVVV
+61 LIAFVLV

-73 RKALAVASKIEA
+73 RKALAVAAKLEA
-85 RTDSTPAVATR
+85 KTDSSPAVATR
-96 NRYLAEVTT
+96 DQYLAEVTAV
-105 TDSVLNAARQAAIP
+105 DSALDSARRAATS
-119 VPTPVIDTFPPAV
+119 VPAPAIDTFPPAV
-132 RAQRDSLNKELATL
+132 RAQRDSLGVELATL

-161 YRALAASPAVAADPR
+161 YRALAASPEVAADPK
-176 VRVLLDSLADIERER
+176 VRVLLDSLAEIERDR

-198 GVDPVYLSL
+198 TVDPVYLAL
-207 TSRATAIGRTI
+207 TSRANAIGRSI
-218 QGIADVKRGEVRG
+218 QAIADAKRGEIRG

-241 PVEKPKIL
+241 PVVKPAITEDTAKLL
-249 VDTTALLAQLA
+249 VQRATA
-260 TGQQNYS
+260 QQNYTT
-267 AAAKQL
+267 AARQA
-273 DQINQRNARI
+273 DQINNKNARI
-283 DRESARA
+283 DRESAHA
-290 RDLANVGAPPWAM
+290 RELANVGAPPWAM

-328 IADPREAEQI
+328 IADSREAEQV

-404 TVASN
+404 TVAAN

-435 VLRVRPDPGLSGII
+435 VLRIRPDPGLSGVI
-449 TGTATW
+449 TGSATW

-470 DVLPSGTRRAGPP
+470 DVLPSGTRRSGLP
-483 EPDVVEEV
+483 EPSVVEDV
-491 RKELARM
+491 KKELARM

-518 SSIIPAPDVILC
+518 SSIIPAPDLILC

-541 KSAVDSLRGADMR
+541 KTAVDSLHGADMR

-562 AEMPQLETREEMLGA
+562 AEMPQLETREEMLGS
-577 TRQSGAFQPELVTA
+577 TRQSEASQPRLATA
-591 R
+591 P

>member
-1 MTKTAGAKAPAVL
+1 
-14 YLRVMNVH
+14 MNVH

-28 GGSAYLWMAA
+28 GGSAYLWMAG

-46 VVVFGVVGGVVFIAA
+46 VLVFGIVGGVVFIAA
-61 LIAFVVV
+61 LIAFVLV

-73 RKALAVASKIEA
+73 RKALAVAAQIEA
-85 RTDSTPAVATR
+85 KSDSAPAVAAR
-96 NRYLAEVTT
+96 DRDLAALTAV
-105 TDSVLNAARQAAIP
+105 DSSLDAARRAANP
-119 VPTPVIDTFPPAV
+119 APAPVIDTFPPAV
-132 RAQRDSLNKELATL
+132 RAQRDSLGAELARL

-161 YRALAASPAVAADPR
+161 YRALAASPAVAADPK
-176 VRVLLDSLADIERER
+176 VRVLLDSLAGIERDR

-198 GVDPVYLSL
+198 TVDPVYLAL
-207 TSRATAIGRTI
+207 TSRANAIGRSI
-218 QGIADVKRGEVRG
+218 QAVADAKRGEIRG
-231 KLALIRPVPA
+231 KLALIRPTPA
-241 PVEKPKIL
+241 PVVKPTIT
-249 VDTTALLAQLA
+249 VDTVKLLAQRA
-260 TGQQNYS
+260 TAQQSYS
-267 AAAKQL
+267 AAARQV
-273 DQINQRNARI
+273 DQISSKNSHI

-290 RDLANVGAPPWAM
+290 RELSNVGAPPWAM
-303 LAAAVVLA
+303 LAAAIVLA

-328 IADPREAEQI
+328 IADPREAEQV
-338 SGARVLTVIRPP
+338 SGARVLTVIKPP

-404 TVASN
+404 TVAAN

-435 VLRVRPDPGLSGII
+435 VLRIRPDPGLSGII
-449 TGTATW
+449 TGSATW

-470 DVLPSGTRRAGPP
+470 DVLPSGTRRSGLP
-483 EPDVVEEV
+483 ETNVVEEV
-491 RKELARM
+491 KKELARM

-541 KSAVDSLRGADMR
+541 KTAVDTLRGADMR

-562 AEMPQLETREEMLGA
+562 AEMPQLETREEMLGS
-577 TRQSGAFQPELVTA
+577 TPQSEAFHPELATA

>member
-1 MTKTAGAKAPAVL
+1 
-14 YLRVMNVH
+14 
-22 SIARMS
+22 MS
-28 GGSAYLWMAA
+28 GGSAYLWMAG

-46 VVVFGVVGGVVFIAA
+46 VVVFGIVGGVVFIGA
-61 LIAFVVV
+61 LIAFVLV

-73 RKALAVASKIEA
+73 RRALAVASKIEA
-85 RTDSTPAVATR
+85 RTDSTPTVTAR
-96 NRYLAEVTT
+96 DRYFAELNA
-105 TDSVLNAARQAAIP
+105 TDSVLNATRRALTP
-119 VPTPVIDTFPPAV
+119 VPAAVIDTFPPAV
-132 RAQRDSLNKELATL
+132 RAQRDSLGAELATL

-161 YRALAASPAVAADPR
+161 YRALAASPVVGADPR
-176 VRVLLDSLADIERER
+176 VRVLLDSLADVERDR

-207 TSRATAIGRTI
+207 TSRANAIGRQI
-218 QGIADVKRGEVRG
+218 QGIADAKRGEVRG
-231 KLALIRPVPA
+231 KLALIRPTPA
-241 PVEKPKIL
+241 PVVKPVIT
-249 VDTTALLAQLA
+249 VDTIKLVAQRVTAQK
-260 TGQQNYS
+260 NYT
-267 AAAKQL
+267 AAAAQL
-273 DQINQRNARI
+273 DQINQKNTRI
-283 DRESARA
+283 DRESAHA
-290 RDLANVGAPPWAM
+290 RELANVGAPPWAM

-338 SGARVLTVIRPP
+338 SGSRVLTVIKPP

-404 TVASN
+404 TVAAN

-435 VLRVRPDPGLSGII
+435 VLRIRPDPGLSGII
-449 TGTATW
+449 MGSSTW

-470 DVLPSGTRRAGPP
+470 DVLPSGTRRSGLP
-483 EPDVVEEV
+483 EASVVEDV

-541 KSAVDSLRGADMR
+541 KTAVDSLRGADMR

-577 TRQSGAFQPELVTA
+577 TRQSGAFQPELATA

>member
-1 MTKTAGAKAPAVL
+1 
-14 YLRVMNVH
+14 MNVH

-85 RTDSTPAVATR
+85 RTDSTPAVAAR

-105 TDSVLNAARQAAIP
+105 TDSTLNAARQAAIP

-132 RAQRDSLNKELATL
+132 RAQRDSLNRELATL

-207 TSRATAIGRTI
+207 TSRATAIGRSI

-249 VDTTALLAQLA
+249 VDTTALLATLA
-260 TGQQNYS
+260 TAQQNYA

-273 DQINQRNARI
+273 DQVNQRNARI

-328 IADPREAEQI
+328 IADPREAEQV

-383 ASVEASVPI
+383 AAVEASVPI

-435 VLRVRPDPGLSGII
+435 VLRIRPDPGLSGII

-470 DVLPSGTRRAGPP
+470 DVLPSGTRRVGPP
-483 EPDVVEEV
+483 SPDVVEEV

-507 AAPTS
+507 TAPTS

-591 R
+591 Q

>member
-1 MTKTAGAKAPAVL
+1 
-14 YLRVMNVH
+14 MNVH

-46 VVVFGVVGGVVFIAA
+46 VVVFGIVGGVVFIAA
-61 LIAFVVV
+61 LIAFVLV

-73 RKALAVASKIEA
+73 RKALAVAAQIEA
-85 RTDSTPAVATR
+85 KTDSSPVVAAR
-96 NRYLAEVTT
+96 DRYLAEVTAV
-105 TDSVLNAARQAAIP
+105 DSALNAARRAANP
-119 VPTPVIDTFPPAV
+119 VPAPVIDTFPPAV
-132 RAQRDSLNKELATL
+132 RAQRDSLGAQLATL

-161 YRALAASPAVAADPR
+161 YRALAASPEVAADPK
-176 VRVLLDSLADIERER
+176 VRVLLDSLAGIERDR

-198 GVDPVYLSL
+198 TVDPVYLAL
-207 TSRATAIGRTI
+207 TSRANAIGRSI
-218 QGIADVKRGEVRG
+218 QAVADAKRGEIRG
-231 KLALIRPVPA
+231 KLALIRPAPA
-241 PVEKPKIL
+241 PVVKPAIT
-249 VDTTALLAQLA
+249 VDTARLLAQRA
-260 TGQQNYS
+260 TVQQSYS
-267 AAAKQL
+267 QATRQV
-273 DQINQRNARI
+273 DQISSKNLRI

-290 RDLANVGAPPWAM
+290 RELSNVGAPPWAM

-328 IADPREAEQI
+328 IADPREAEQV

-360 ADVEAPPLID
+360 ADIEAPPLID

-404 TVASN
+404 TVAAN

-435 VLRVRPDPGLSGII
+435 VLRIRPDPGLSGII
-449 TGTATW
+449 TGSSTW

-470 DVLPSGTRRAGPP
+470 DVLPSGTRRSGLP
-483 EPDVVEEV
+483 EASVVEEV
-491 RKELARM
+491 KKELARM

-518 SSIIPAPDVILC
+518 TSIIPAPDVIFC

-541 KSAVDSLRGADMR
+541 KTAVDTLRGADMR

-562 AEMPQLETREEMLGA
+562 AEMPQLETREEMLGS
-577 TRQSGAFQPELVTA
+577 TRQSEAFQPELAAA

>member
-1 MTKTAGAKAPAVL
+1 
-14 YLRVMNVH
+14 MNVH

-46 VVVFGVVGGVVFIAA
+46 VLVFGIVGGVVFIAS
-61 LIAFVVV
+61 LIAFIVV
-68 PRNAS
+68 PRSAS
-73 RKALAVASKIEA
+73 RKAQQVAAGIEA
-85 RTDSTPAVATR
+85 KTDSASLVAVRDRLIAQ
-96 NRYLAEVTT
+96 VTNA
-105 TDSVLNAARQAAIP
+105 DSVLDATRRALA
-119 VPTPVIDTFPPAV
+119 PTPITVIDTFPPAV
-132 RAQRDSLNKELATL
+132 RAQRDSLNAELGTL

-198 GVDPVYLSL
+198 SVDPAYLSL
-207 TSRATAIGRTI
+207 TSQATAIGRQI
-218 QGIADVKRGEVRG
+218 QAIADAKRGEVRG
-231 KLALIRPVPA
+231 KLALIRPI
-241 PVEKPKIL
+241 PVTPPKPL
-249 VDTTALLAQLA
+249 VNVDTTKLLVQRA
-260 TGQQNYS
+260 TAQQNYT
-267 AAAKQL
+267 ATARQL
-273 DQINQRNARI
+273 DQIRQKNTRI
-283 DRESARA
+283 DREAARA
-290 RDLANVGAPPWAM
+290 RELANVGAPPWAM

-311 LAVGFAA
+311 LSVGFAA

-328 IADPREAEQI
+328 IADAREAEQV
-338 SGARVLTVIRPP
+338 SSARVLTVVKPP
-350 EVVVE
+350 EIVVE

-404 TVASN
+404 TVAAN

-435 VLRVRPDPGLSGII
+435 VLRIRPDPGLSGII

-455 PEAIVPTT
+455 PEAVIPTT

-470 DVLPSGTRRAGPP
+470 DVLPSGTRRSGLP
-483 EPDVVEEV
+483 EMNVVDEV
-491 RKELARM
+491 RSELARM

-518 SSIIPAPDVILC
+518 TSIIPAPDVILC
-530 ARIAHTTVGGL
+530 ARVAHTTVGSL
-541 KSAVDSLRGADMR
+541 KTAVDTLRGADMR

-562 AEMPQLETREEMLGA
+562 AEMPQLETREEMIGA
-577 TRQSGAFQPELVTA
+577 TRQSGSYRPELATA
-591 R
+591 Q

>member
-1 MTKTAGAKAPAVL
+1 
-14 YLRVMNVH
+14 MNVH

-46 VVVFGVVGGVVFIAA
+46 VVVFGIVGGVVFIAA
-61 LIAFVVV
+61 LIAFVLV

-73 RKALAVASKIEA
+73 RKALAVAAQIEA
-85 RTDSTPAVATR
+85 KSDSSPAVAAR
-96 NRYLAEVTT
+96 DRYLAEVTT
-105 TDSVLNAARQAAIP
+105 VDSTLDAARRAANP
-119 VPTPVIDTFPPAV
+119 PLAPVIDTFPPAV
-132 RAQRDSLNKELATL
+132 RAQRDSLGAELARL

-161 YRALAASPAVAADPR
+161 YRALAASPEVAADPK
-176 VRVLLDSLADIERER
+176 VRVLLDSLAGIERDR

-198 GVDPVYLSL
+198 TVDPVYLAL
-207 TSRATAIGRTI
+207 TSRANAIGRSI
-218 QGIADVKRGEVRG
+218 QAVADAKRGEIRG
-231 KLALIRPVPA
+231 KLALIRPTPA
-241 PVEKPKIL
+241 PVVRPSIT
-249 VDTTALLAQLA
+249 VDTVKLLAQRA
-260 TGQQNYS
+260 TAQQSYS
-267 AAAKQL
+267 AAARQV
-273 DQINQRNARI
+273 DQISTKNSRI
-283 DRESARA
+283 DRQSARA
-290 RDLANVGAPPWAM
+290 RELSNVGAPPWAM

-328 IADPREAEQI
+328 IADPREAEQV

-404 TVASN
+404 TVAAN

-435 VLRVRPDPGLSGII
+435 VLRIRPDPGLSGII
-449 TGTATW
+449 TGSATW

-470 DVLPSGTRRAGPP
+470 DVLPSGTRRSGLP
-483 EPDVVEEV
+483 ETSVVEEV
-491 RKELARM
+491 KKELARM

-518 SSIIPAPDVILC
+518 TSIIPAPDVILC

-541 KSAVDSLRGADMR
+541 KTAVDTLRGADMR

-562 AEMPQLETREEMLGA
+562 AEMPQLETREEMLGS
-577 TRQSGAFQPELVTA
+577 TPQSEAFHPELAAA

>member
-1 MTKTAGAKAPAVL
+1 
-14 YLRVMNVH
+14 MNVH

-46 VVVFGVVGGVVFIAA
+46 VVVFGIVGGVVFIAA
-61 LIAFVVV
+61 LIAFVLV

-73 RKALAVASKIEA
+73 RKALAVAAQIEA
-85 RTDSTPAVATR
+85 KNDSSPAVAAR
-96 NRYLAEVTT
+96 DRYLAAVTAV
-105 TDSVLNAARQAAIP
+105 DSVLDAARRAANP
-119 VPTPVIDTFPPAV
+119 VPAPVIDTFPPAV
-132 RAQRDSLNKELATL
+132 RAQRDSLGAELATL

-161 YRALAASPAVAADPR
+161 YRALAASPEVAADPR
-176 VRVLLDSLADIERER
+176 VRILLDSLAGIERDR

-198 GVDPVYLSL
+198 TVDPVYLAL
-207 TSRATAIGRTI
+207 TSRANAIGRSI
-218 QGIADVKRGEVRG
+218 QAVADAKRGEIRG
-231 KLALIRPVPA
+231 KLALIRPTSP
-241 PVEKPKIL
+241 PVVKPTIT
-249 VDTTALLAQLA
+249 VDTAKLLAQRA
-260 TGQQNYS
+260 TAQQSYTV
-267 AAAKQL
+267 AARQV
-273 DQINQRNARI
+273 DQIRTRNSRI

-290 RDLANVGAPPWAM
+290 RELSNVGAPPWAM

-328 IADPREAEQI
+328 IADPREAEQV
-338 SGARVLTVIRPP
+338 SGARVLTVVRPP

-404 TVASN
+404 TVAAN

-435 VLRVRPDPGLSGII
+435 VLRIRPDPGLSGII

-470 DVLPSGTRRAGPP
+470 DVLPSGTRRSGLP
-483 EPDVVEEV
+483 ESNVVEEV
-491 RKELARM
+491 KRELARM

-541 KSAVDSLRGADMR
+541 KTAVDTLRGADMR

-562 AEMPQLETREEMLGA
+562 AEMPQLETREEMLGS
-577 TRQSGAFQPELVTA
+577 TRQSEAFQPELAAA

>member
-1 MTKTAGAKAPAVL
+1 
-14 YLRVMNVH
+14 MNVH

-46 VVVFGVVGGVVFIAA
+46 VVVFGIVGGVVFIAA

-73 RKALAVASKIEA
+73 RKAQAVASRIEA
-85 RTDSTPAVATR
+85 RADSSPAVVVR
-96 NRYLAEVTT
+96 DGYLAEVSS
-105 TDSVLNAARQAAIP
+105 TDSLLNAARQAAMP
-119 VPTPVIDTFPPAV
+119 APVIDTFPPAV
-132 RAQRDSLNKELATL
+132 RAQRDSLNAELATL
-146 NRLIDRAENAPLPTS
+146 NRLIERAENAPLPTS

-207 TSRATAIGRTI
+207 TSRATAIGRAI

-241 PVEKPKIL
+241 PVERPKL
-249 VDTTALLAQLA
+249 STDTTTLLGQHAKA
-260 TGQQNYS
+260 QQNY
-267 AAAKQL
+267 ATAVKQL
-273 DQINQRNARI
+273 DQINQKNARI

-290 RDLANVGAPPWAM
+290 RELANVGAPPWAM

-435 VLRVRPDPGLSGII
+435 VLRIRPDPGLSGII

-470 DVLPSGTRRAGPP
+470 DVLPSGTRRAGLP

-507 AAPTS
+507 TAPTS

-530 ARIAHTTVGGL
+530 ARIAHTTAGGL
-541 KSAVDSLRGADMR
+541 KTAVDSLRGADMR

-577 TRQSGAFQPELVTA
+577 ARQSGAFQPELATA
-591 R
+591 Q

>member
-1 MTKTAGAKAPAVL
+1 
-14 YLRVMNVH
+14 
-22 SIARMS
+22 MS

-46 VVVFGVVGGVVFIAA
+46 VVVFGIVGGVVFIGA
-61 LIAFVVV
+61 LIAFVLV

-73 RKALAVASKIEA
+73 RKALAVAAKIEA
-85 RTDSTPAVATR
+85 RTDSIPTVAAR
-96 NRYLAEVTT
+96 DRYLAELTA
-105 TDSVLNAARQAAIP
+105 TDSVLNATRLALMP
-119 VPTPVIDTFPPAV
+119 VPAAVIDTFPPAV
-132 RAQRDSLNKELATL
+132 RAQRDSLSVELATL

-161 YRALAASPAVAADPR
+161 YRALAASPVVAADPR
-176 VRVLLDSLADIERER
+176 VRVLLDSLVEVERDR

-207 TSRATAIGRTI
+207 TSRANAIGRQI
-218 QGIADVKRGEVRG
+218 QGIADAKRGEVRG
-231 KLALIRPVPA
+231 KLALIRPTPA
-241 PVEKPKIL
+241 PVVKPVIT
-249 VDTTALLAQLA
+249 VDTAKLVTQRATA
-260 TGQQNYS
+260 QQNYS
-267 AAAKQL
+267 DAAEQL
-273 DQINQRNARI
+273 DQINQKNARI
-283 DRESARA
+283 DRESAHA
-290 RDLANVGAPPWAM
+290 RELANVGAPPWAM
-303 LAAAVVLA
+303 LAAAAVLA

-328 IADPREAEQI
+328 ISDPREAEQI
-338 SGARVLTVIRPP
+338 SGARVLTVIKPP

-404 TVASN
+404 TVAAN

-435 VLRVRPDPGLSGII
+435 VLRIRPDPGLSGII
-449 TGTATW
+449 TGSSTW
-455 PEAIVPTT
+455 PEAIIPTT

-470 DVLPSGTRRAGPP
+470 DVLPSGTRRSGLP
-483 EPDVVEEV
+483 EANIVEDV

-530 ARIAHTTVGGL
+530 ARIAHTTIGGL
-541 KSAVDSLRGADMR
+541 KTAVDSLRGADMR
-554 IHGLVLWD
+554 VHGLVLWD

-577 TRQSGAFQPELVTA
+577 TRQSGAFQPELATA

>member
-1 MTKTAGAKAPAVL
+1 
-14 YLRVMNVH
+14 MNVH

-46 VVVFGVVGGVVFIAA
+46 VVVFGIVGGVVFIAA

-73 RKALAVASKIEA
+73 RKALAVASRLEA
-85 RTDSTPAVATR
+85 RTDSVPAVAAR
-96 NRYLAEVTT
+96 DRYLAEARS
-105 TDSVLNAARQAAIP
+105 TDSVLNAARVAAMP
-119 VPTPVIDTFPPAV
+119 VVTPVIDTFPPAV
-132 RAQRDSLNKELATL
+132 RAQRDSLNAELATL

-207 TSRATAIGRTI
+207 TSRATAIGRAI

-241 PVEKPKIL
+241 PVIRPKIT
-249 VDTTALLAQLA
+249 VDTTALLAR
-260 TGQQNYS
+260 N
-267 AAAKQL
+267 AAAQKNYTAAVKQL
-273 DQINQRNARI
+273 DVINQKNARI
-283 DRESARA
+283 DRESAHA
-290 RDLANVGAPPWAM
+290 RELANVGAPPWAM

-328 IADPREAEQI
+328 IADPREAEQV
-338 SGARVLTVIRPP
+338 SGARVLTVIKPP

-435 VLRVRPDPGLSGII
+435 VLRIRPDPGLSGII
-449 TGTATW
+449 TGSATW

-470 DVLPSGTRRAGPP
+470 DVLPSGTRRAGLP

-507 AAPTS
+507 TAPTS

-541 KSAVDSLRGADMR
+541 KTAVDSLRGADMR

-577 TRQSGAFQPELVTA
+577 TRQSGAFQPELATA
-591 R
+591 Q

>member
-1 MTKTAGAKAPAVL
+1 
-14 YLRVMNVH
+14 
-22 SIARMS
+22 
-28 GGSAYLWMAA
+28 WMAA

-46 VVVFGVVGGVVFIAA
+46 VVVFGIVGGVVFIGA
-61 LIAFVVV
+61 LIAFVLV

-73 RKALAVASKIEA
+73 RKALAVASRIEA
-85 RTDSTPAVATR
+85 RTDSSTAVMAR
-96 NRYLAEVTT
+96 DRYLAELTAV
-105 TDSVLNAARQAAIP
+105 DSTLDSARRAATP
-119 VPTPVIDTFPPAV
+119 VPVAVIDTFPPAV
-132 RAQRDSLNKELATL
+132 RAQRDSLGAQLATL

-161 YRALAASPAVAADPR
+161 YRALAASPEVAADPK
-176 VRVLLDSLADIERER
+176 VRILLDSLAEIERDR

-198 GVDPVYLSL
+198 TVDPVYLAL
-207 TSRATAIGRTI
+207 TSRANAIGRSI
-218 QGIADVKRGEVRG
+218 QAVADAKRGEIRG
-231 KLALIRPVPA
+231 KLALIRPAPA
-241 PVEKPKIL
+241 PVAKPAITI
-249 VDTTALLAQLA
+249 DTAKLIAQRATAQHNYTAAVTQV
-260 TGQQNYS
+260 GQIS
-267 AAAKQL
+267 SK
-273 DQINQRNARI
+273 NARI
-283 DRESARA
+283 DREAAHARE
-290 RDLANVGAPPWAM
+290 LANVGAPPWAM

-328 IADPREAEQI
+328 IADPREAEQVT
-338 SGARVLTVIRPP
+338 GTRVLTVIRPP

-404 TVASN
+404 TVAAN

-435 VLRVRPDPGLSGII
+435 VLRIRPDPGLSGII
-449 TGTATW
+449 TGDATW

-470 DVLPSGTRRAGPP
+470 DVLPSGTRRSGLP
-483 EPDVVEEV
+483 EANVVEEV
-491 RKELARM
+491 KKELARM

-518 SSIIPAPDVILC
+518 SSIVPAPDLILC

-541 KSAVDSLRGADMR
+541 KTAVDSLRGADMR

-562 AEMPQLETREEMLGA
+562 AEMPQLETREEMLGS
-577 TRQSGAFQPELVTA
+577 TRRPEAFHPELATA
-591 R
+591 Q

>member
-1 MTKTAGAKAPAVL
+1 
-14 YLRVMNVH
+14 MNVH

-46 VVVFGVVGGVVFIAA
+46 VVVFGIVGGVVFIAA
-61 LIAFVVV
+61 LIAFVLV

-73 RKALAVASKIEA
+73 RKALAVAAKLEA
-85 RTDSTPAVATR
+85 KTDSSPAVATR
-96 NRYLAEVTT
+96 DQYLAEVTAV
-105 TDSVLNAARQAAIP
+105 DSVLDSVRRAATS
-119 VPTPVIDTFPPAV
+119 VPAPVIDTFPPAV
-132 RAQRDSLNKELATL
+132 RAQRDSLGVELATL

-161 YRALAASPAVAADPR
+161 YRALAASPEVAADPK
-176 VRVLLDSLADIERER
+176 VRVLLDSLAEIERDR

-198 GVDPVYLSL
+198 TVDPVYLAL
-207 TSRATAIGRTI
+207 TSRANAIGRSI
-218 QGIADVKRGEVRG
+218 QAIANAKRGEIRG

-241 PVEKPKIL
+241 PVVKPAITEDTAKLL
-249 VDTTALLAQLA
+249 VQRATA
-260 TGQQNYS
+260 QQNYTT
-267 AAAKQL
+267 AARQA
-273 DQINQRNARI
+273 DQINNKNARI
-283 DRESARA
+283 DRESAHA
-290 RDLANVGAPPWAM
+290 RELANVGAPPWAM

-328 IADPREAEQI
+328 IADSREAEQV

-404 TVASN
+404 TVAAN

-435 VLRVRPDPGLSGII
+435 VLRIRPDPGLSGVI
-449 TGTATW
+449 TGSATW

-470 DVLPSGTRRAGPP
+470 DVLPSGTRRSGLP
-483 EPDVVEEV
+483 EPSVVEDV
-491 RKELARM
+491 KKELARM

-518 SSIIPAPDVILC
+518 SSIIPAPDLILC

-541 KSAVDSLRGADMR
+541 KTAVDSLRGADMR

-562 AEMPQLETREEMLGA
+562 AEMPQLETREEMLGS
-577 TRQSGAFQPELVTA
+577 TRQSEAFQPGLATA
-591 R
+591 P